1 MIAKEEEQ
9 ANTYIKTIS
18 KLELR
23 ERNMLEKLK
32 KTQTQHAA
40 VAEDLDRIN
49 RNLDPTGPLAGLK
62 FGVSGKKSV
71 SIISRASPK
80 KESKKATEVT
90 PQPTPQSQPNTEKIN
105 GANYYDRMYGQHQL
119 YDVNSFYR

>member
-9 ANTYIKTIS
+9 ASTYIKTIS
-18 KLELR
+18 KLEQR

-49 RNLDPTGPLAGLK
+49 RNLDPTGPLLGLK
-62 FGVSGKKSV
+62 IGATGKKSV
-71 SIISRASPK
+71 SILSRASPK
-80 KESKKATEVT
+80 KESKKVTEVT
-90 PQPTPQSQPNTEKIN
+90 PQPTPQSVPTNEKVN
-105 GANYYDRMYGQHQL
+105 GANYYDRMYGTHNL
-119 YDVNSFYR
+119 YDVNNFYR